1 MYFDYI
7 MPINLKPHEMDNS
20 LKNTMYQT
28 NPKTPR
34 TCSIICKKLNQK
46 SKILHSQIPYL
57 LALLARSTELW

>member
-1 MYFDYI
+1 MG
-7 MPINLKPHEMDNS
+7 NS

-46 SKILHSQIPYL
+46 SKILHSQIPDL